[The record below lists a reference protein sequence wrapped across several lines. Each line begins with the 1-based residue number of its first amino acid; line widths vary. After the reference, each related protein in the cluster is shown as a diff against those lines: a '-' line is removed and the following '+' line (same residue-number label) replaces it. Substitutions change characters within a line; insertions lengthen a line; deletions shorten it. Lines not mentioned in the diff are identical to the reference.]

1 MWGTTARTSLQPRSS
16 RAGRLLCC
24 LPPICNLPASL
35 CRLQQDSLPFL
46 AAPHDALRQG
56 LVTLKDGAAVS
67 HPVEQIQQ
75 LAGPAGEQS
84 RAEMLRNVYGS
95 ALPARMQIEKQI
107 LDRCGLCT
115 AVLRLGSSPA
125 AQSCKYVYSCVG
137 LHGVA

>member
-1 MWGTTARTSLQPRSS
+1 MVSDPEIDQGRRACPARRRAQAPLARAPQP
-16 RAGRLLCC
+16 LL
-24 LPPICNLPASL
+24 LPLLPAEPTLPSP
-35 CRLQQDSLPFL
+35 CTSCPQQQDSLPFM

-67 HPVEQIQQ
+67 HPVEQIQR

-84 RAEMLRNVYGS
+84 RLEMLRNVYGS

-115 AVLRLGSSPA
+115 AVLRLGST
-125 AQSCKYVYSCVG
+125 
-137 LHGVA
+137 